1 MQTTSLEWDCLKQIE
16 QRLYDLQDEITDL
29 IPFNSQQRIEEFH
42 QIADTLTKIRNGRFD
57 VIR

>member
-16 QRLYDLQDEITDL
+16 QRLYDLQDEIADL